1 MTSGFRIGDFRRRR
15 AVACLIRIPDATR
28 EPEAMKNILGIV
40 AFICLAQG
48 TGGILY
54 EITDGW
60 FRWFAAVQRIP
71 FLDGYEIYVC
81 VLLLALGLAVGAAS
95 DSVKGKG

>member
-1 MTSGFRIGDFRRRR
+1 
-15 AVACLIRIPDATR
+15 
-28 EPEAMKNILGIV
+28 MKNFLGFV
-40 AFICLAQG
+40 AFILFAQG
-48 TGGILY
+48 IGGILY

-60 FRWFAAVQRIP
+60 FRWSAVVHRIP

-95 DSVKGKG
+95 DSVKRKE